1 MTLSARIALR
11 PRRIA
16 AILFAM
22 QPPPLRGAASPVSRK
37 KAASP

>member
-22 QPPPLRGAASPVSRK
+22 PPPLPGAASPVSRK